1 MIKFS
6 VTSECHMLNIVGFTT
21 IVGFSVFT
29 IKYFSS
35 TITQLH
41 RYYNTVN
48 ACIHYVNWFNKR
60 IMNELK

>member
-1 MIKFS
+1 
-6 VTSECHMLNIVGFTT
+6 MLNIVGFTT

-60 IMNELK
+60 IMNVLK